1 MSVVYDVCYTY
12 WLYYLRLSYIMRHLT
27 LYMLIHPGGSGSY
40 GMYSSQPPAAPGYY
54 NTGAPP
60 TIPTAPVHNRYVG
73 YDAINNTVISYTTP
87 PPPAPPAHSQNTV
100 PAPGVYANTNMLSN
114 NTNMINTSSNVNIY
128 NPNTDI
134 IDVVSVDAKSS
145 ALM

>member
-1 MSVVYDVCYTY
+1 
-12 WLYYLRLSYIMRHLT
+12 
-27 LYMLIHPGGSGSY
+27 MLIHSGGSGSY

-60 TIPTAPVHNRYVG
+60 PIPTAPVHNRYVG
-73 YDAINNTVISYTTP
+73 YDAINNTVISYTTA
-87 PPPAPPAHSQNTV
+87 PPPAPPAHSPIP
-100 PAPGVYANTNMLSN
+100 PAPGGYPNTNIPSSNTNMLSN
-114 NTNMINTSSNVNIY
+114 NTNVNSNVNIY

>member
-1 MSVVYDVCYTY
+1 
-12 WLYYLRLSYIMRHLT
+12 
-27 LYMLIHPGGSGSY
+27 
-40 GMYSSQPPAAPGYY
+40 MYSSQPPAAPGYY

-60 TIPTAPVHNRYVG
+60 PISTAPVHNRYVG
-73 YDAINNTVISYTTP
+73 YDAINNTVISYTTQ
-87 PPPAPPAHSQNTV
+87 PPPAPPAHSPIP
-100 PAPGVYANTNMLSN
+100 PAPGVYPNTNILSN
-114 NTNMINTSSNVNIY
+114 NTNSNTNMNSNLNIY

>member
-1 MSVVYDVCYTY
+1 
-12 WLYYLRLSYIMRHLT
+12 
-27 LYMLIHPGGSGSY
+27 MLIHSGGSGSY
-40 GMYSSQPPAAPGYY
+40 GMYSSQPAAPGYY
-54 NTGAPP
+54 NTGAPPP

-87 PPPAPPAHSQNTV
+87 PPPAPPAHSPIP
-100 PAPGVYANTNMLSN
+100 PAPGVYTNTASSNMLSN
-114 NTNMINTSSNVNIY
+114 NSNVNIY

>member
-1 MSVVYDVCYTY
+1 
-12 WLYYLRLSYIMRHLT
+12 
-27 LYMLIHPGGSGSY
+27 MLIHSGGSGSY
-40 GMYSSQPPAAPGYY
+40 GMYSSQPAAPGYY
-54 NTGAPP
+54 STGAPP

-87 PPPAPPAHSQNTV
+87 PPPAPPAHSQNAV
-100 PAPGVYANTNMLSN
+100 PAPLPAAPGVYTNTASSNMLSN
-114 NTNMINTSSNVNIY
+114 NTNMNSNVNIY